1 MFRTMTGTLLGI
13 AAMSLMLV
21 GAASSA
27 SASIITYDLTVDN
40 CTGGCNPGAPG
51 TSMGT
56 VKLDDN
62 NVAGNVTVTVTL
74 VSPLQFVNTG
84 LQNTI
89 DFNLGSILSG
99 VSADNFSALHFAL
112 DSGTAGT
119 EHFDGFGNFQYSII
133 MDTAQ
138 GAGGAQNVSPLSFH
152 VLAPGILASSFVAN
166 SQGAVFGV
174 DVYNSVTGRTGP
186 IGTTG
191 SIPTTTPEPI
201 SSALVGTGLASLFFL
216 RRRAAK

>member
-1 MFRTMTGTLLGI
+1 MFRTMTGALLGI

-21 GAASSA
+21 GGASSA
-27 SASIITYDLTVDN
+27 NASIITYDLTVDN

-56 VKLDDN
+56 VSLNDG
-62 NVAGNVTVTVTL
+62 NVAGNVLVTVTL

-99 VSADNFSALHFAL
+99 VSANNFSAPHFAL

-191 SIPTTTPEPI
+191 SVPTTPEPI
-201 SSALVGTGLASLFFL
+201 SSALVGTGLVSLFFL